1 MTIDIDE
8 QGFGATQETV
18 AKLKPDPLRLM
29 LLMAGDALARNSAAS
44 DTADGGEEDGEEDDV
59 GGKEN
64 SGTGAPAE
72 DETRL
77 SLDVPGGEQTDL
89 SDGMKNPSPPE
100 PGSAVRVAKMRSHY
114 QSDNSYRFAMT

>member
-44 DTADGGEEDGEEDDV
+44 DTAG
-59 GGKEN
+59 
-64 SGTGAPAE
+64 
-72 DETRL
+72 
-77 SLDVPGGEQTDL
+77 
-89 SDGMKNPSPPE
+89 
-100 PGSAVRVAKMRSHY
+100 
-114 QSDNSYRFAMT
+114 